1 MFHRIR
7 PLFSLL
13 LTASACATATPGARP
28 NDMSASQHEAA
39 AKTHDK
45 ETATHGAS
53 FDPSAR
59 AKASCS
65 PSKAA
70 LEPCWTSEQNPT
82 EAHRKEAERHRKM
95 AEDHRAAAAALRD
108 AEQRSCQG
116 ITSADRDMSPFHHRE
131 DIESVTEIEVNVPQ
145 GKNTTKKTEGVA
157 IVLRA
162 VPGLT
167 REYLQRTAECHLAR
181 NAVMGFSMP
190 EMSFCP
196 LSIKGVRVSMESAG
210 NGFRVEIR
218 GDSPEA
224 IQEAVRR
231 SKALLGAPG
240 AR

>member
-1 MFHRIR
+1 
-7 PLFSLL
+7 
-13 LTASACATATPGARP
+13 
-28 NDMSASQHEAA
+28 MSASQHDAS
-39 AKTHDK
+39 AKEHDK
-45 ETATHGAS
+45 EASAHAAS
-53 FDPSAR
+53 FNPSA
-59 AKASCS
+59 KEKTSCS
-65 PSKAA
+65 SSKAA
-70 LEPCWTSEQNPT
+70 QPCWTSEQNPS
-82 EAHRKEAERHRKM
+82 EVHLKEADKHRKM
-95 AEDHRAAAAALRD
+95 AEEHRVAAAALRD

-116 ITSADRDMSPFHHRE
+116 IAPTDRDMSPFHHRE
-131 DIESVTEIEVNVPQ
+131 DIASVSEIEVSVPQ

-196 LSIKGVRVSMESAG
+196 LSIKGVRVSVESVG
-210 NGFRVEIR
+210 NGFRAEIR

-224 IQEAVRR
+224 IQEAIRR
-231 SKALLGAPG
+231 GKALSGAPE

>member
-1 MFHRIR
+1 MKKFL
-7 PLFSLL
+7 PYCLWLL
-13 LTASACATATPGARP
+13 LAGACATTTPGARP
-28 NDMSASQHEAA
+28 NDMSASQHDAS
-39 AKTHDK
+39 AKEHDK
-45 ETATHGAS
+45 DASTHAAS
-53 FDPSAR
+53 FDPSA
-59 AKASCS
+59 AKTRTSCS

-70 LEPCWTSEQNPT
+70 QPCWTSEQNPT
-82 EAHRKEAERHRKM
+82 EAHLKEADKHRKM
-95 AEDHRAAAAALRD
+95 AEEHRAAAAALRD

-116 ITSADRDMSPFHHRE
+116 IAPTDRDMSPFHHRE
-131 DIESVTEIEVNVPQ
+131 DIASIAEIEVSVPQ

-196 LSIKGVRVSMESAG
+196 LSIKGVRVSVESVG
-210 NGFRVEIR
+210 NGFRAEIR

-224 IQEAVRR
+224 IQEAIRR
-231 SKALLGAPG
+231 GKALSGAPE